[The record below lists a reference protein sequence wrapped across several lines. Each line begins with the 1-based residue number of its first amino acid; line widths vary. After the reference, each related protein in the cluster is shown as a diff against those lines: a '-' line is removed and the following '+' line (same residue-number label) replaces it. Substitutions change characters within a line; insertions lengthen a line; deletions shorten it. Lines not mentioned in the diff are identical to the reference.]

1 MANEKKPSIYYDRG
15 TIGSSDELDE
25 YGVWVKGEPQ
35 DLSSV
40 GAESQESADLP
51 EPDLPDMNDLPDFSA
66 SGDDSFEESP
76 ADNVSLDEDLE
87 LPDIDFDDGSEGDGV
102 SGGDDEISDF
112 EESPLEFDFDSDY
125 SEDPDESGESGGDNE
140 GSFGL
145 NEFPEPDFSDFTGP
159 EAEGVETLSGDE
171 AEDLGFVEVSIDA
184 GEDAVVVAE
193 PVQALGSTGG
203 EKPGASKET
212 KPSSLDL
219 STQLLMR
226 IADELASI
234 RTELS
239 TLKSELAGMKTE
251 SVPAETDD
259 AQGRGFFDEEDDEK
273 IALTGDELNNILNTA
288 DFTEEAGADATE
300 EAGAAEDFGTPEAE
314 DDSSVPFQEITEAP
328 QEEEEEEEEAGD
340 ISLDDITKDL
350 DMGLD
355 LGEKDLDELEGE
367 ISFDKADQDK
377 TDEFDKTDKTDK
389 TDTIDQAADEVPVD
403 LDALLEEP
411 VEFDITM
418 NDGGEEAENPFDEIL
433 PEDAGRGQEAPE
445 SLPGLEDKESGD
457 LRQLREEG
465 AQPMTPAP
473 APEDAGFLEDD
484 PLAFSEFSDLSEEES
499 LDLSNAVI
507 DEPDLSSEIQ
517 ENPLEE
523 PSLDD
528 ISIDLDLDE
537 EISLDE
543 DMEDGFD
550 GTGGIESPEEEEEE
564 IEVPLSDETAEI
576 ETEIGEDDFEDS
588 SADLAVIPEGFVVEA
603 EDFGTPVIDEG
614 EEAFSE
620 ITDDTDDIDVEEIR
634 EEAVSPIRNQEIQET
649 GEIQEDEGGI
659 PSHLKQ
665 ELKTVLSYMDQLL
678 ESLPDEKIE
687 EFAKSEYFDTYKKL
701 FKELGL
707 V

>member
-1 MANEKKPSIYYDRG
+1 MASEKKPSIYYDRG

-40 GAESQESADLP
+40 GAESQESSDLP
-51 EPDLPDMNDLPDFSA
+51 DPDLPDMGDLPDFSA
-66 SGDDSFEESP
+66 SGDDLSDE
-76 ADNVSLDEDLE
+76 DTVSLDEDLE
-87 LPDIDFDDGSEGDGV
+87 LPDIDFEDGPERDDDAESGDGST
-102 SGGDDEISDF
+102 GDDSSEGEEDTTDF
-112 EESPLEFDFDSDY
+112 GESAGDFDLD
-125 SEDPDESGESGGDNE
+125 SGESGDSGEAAATDFE
-140 GSFGL
+140 L
-145 NEFPEPDFSDFTGP
+145 NEFPEPDFADFTESP
-159 EAEGVETLSGDE
+159 AEDGETLSGDE
-171 AEDLGFVEVSIDA
+171 AEDLGFVEVSMDA
-184 GEDAVVVAE
+184 GEDAVTVDDE
-193 PVQALGSTGG
+193 PVQALDGPESGK
-203 EKPGASKET
+203 KPEFPKET
-212 KPSSLDL
+212 KPAPPDL

-239 TLKSELAGMKTE
+239 TLKGELAGIKAE
-251 SVPAETDD
+251 SASADTGD
-259 AQGRGFFDEEDDEK
+259 ARSGFFDEEDDEK
-273 IALTGDELNNILNTA
+273 IALTGDELDNILNTA
-288 DFTEEAGADATE
+288 DFTEEAGSDATE
-300 EAGAAEDFGTPEAE
+300 KAEADAAEDFGIQEAE
-314 DDSSVPFQEITEAP
+314 DDSSGPFQEITETP
-328 QEEEEEEEEAGD
+328 VEKTEEEAGEL
-340 ISLDDITKDL
+340 SFDDLTNDLDL
-350 DMGLD
+350 DMGLE
-355 LGEKDLDELEGE
+355 EKDLDELEGE
-367 ISFDKADQDK
+367 INFDKMDQPDQA
-377 TDEFDKTDKTDK
+377 
-389 TDTIDQAADEVPVD
+389 DQAAGEAPADQE
-403 LDALLEEP
+403 ALLEEP

-418 NDGGEEAENPFDEIL
+418 DDDGGDLALENSFEEIPEEIPAGEAGQDE
-433 PEDAGRGQEAPE
+433 PE
-445 SLPGLEDKESGD
+445 SLPDLEDKDSED
-457 LRQLREEG
+457 LRRLREEG
-465 AQPMTPAP
+465 AKPMTPAP
-473 APEDAGFLEDD
+473 EPEDASFLEED
-484 PLAFSEFSDLSEEES
+484 PLAFSEFEEES

-543 DMEDGFD
+543 DTEDGIG
-550 GTGGIESPEEEEEE
+550 GTEEAESPEEEIELPVSDENLEIGDEPESDEEE
-564 IEVPLSDETAEI
+564 L
-576 ETEIGEDDFEDS
+576 ED

-603 EDFGTPVIDEG
+603 EDSGTPAIDEG

-620 ITDDTDDIDVEEIR
+620 TADEVEAEEAGEETLPQVQEIEEIR
-634 EEAVSPIRNQEIQET
+634 
-649 GEIQEDEGGI
+649 EDEGGI